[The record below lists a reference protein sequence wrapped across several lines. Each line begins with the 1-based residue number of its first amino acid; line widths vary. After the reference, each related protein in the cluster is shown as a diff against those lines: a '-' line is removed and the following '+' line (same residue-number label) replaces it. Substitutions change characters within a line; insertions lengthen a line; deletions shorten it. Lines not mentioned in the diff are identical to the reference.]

1 MFSFLSF
8 SIKLLALLISSFANS
23 SSKPSI
29 DEVAMVST
37 DELASIE
44 GFDEELAK
52 ELINRAK
59 NFIEKI
65 KKENL
70 EKLKSAG
77 VEEYLLNHNVLTTVQ
92 LLKLKENA
100 IITRD
105 QLADLSSDELI
116 DILTD
121 LERNKADQIIL
132 ESREHWFKD

>member
-1 MFSFLSF
+1 
-8 SIKLLALLISSFANS
+8 
-23 SSKPSI
+23 
-29 DEVAMVST
+29 MVST

-52 ELINRAK
+52 ELISRAN
-59 NFIEKI
+59 NFLEKI
-65 KKENL
+65 KNENL
-70 EKLKSAG
+70 EVLKSAG
-77 VEEYLLNHNVLTTVQ
+77 VEDYLLSHNILNTNQ
-92 LLKLKENA
+92 LMKLKENE

-121 LERNKADQIIL
+121 LESNKADQIIL

>member
-1 MFSFLSF
+1 
-8 SIKLLALLISSFANS
+8 
-23 SSKPSI
+23 
-29 DEVAMVST
+29 MVST

-92 LLKLKENA
+92 LLKLKENE

>member
-1 MFSFLSF
+1 
-8 SIKLLALLISSFANS
+8 
-23 SSKPSI
+23 
-29 DEVAMVST
+29 MVST

-77 VEEYLLNHNVLTTVQ
+77 VEEYLLNHAVLTTVQ

>member
-1 MFSFLSF
+1 M
-8 SIKLLALLISSFANS
+8 
-23 SSKPSI
+23 
-29 DEVAMVST
+29 EST

-77 VEEYLLNHNVLTTVQ
+77 VEEYLLNHTVLTTVQ

>member
-1 MFSFLSF
+1 
-8 SIKLLALLISSFANS
+8 
-23 SSKPSI
+23 
-29 DEVAMVST
+29 MVST

-77 VEEYLLNHNVLTTVQ
+77 VEEYLLNHNVLTTDSTSEI
-92 LLKLKENA
+92 KRK
-100 IITRD
+100 
-105 QLADLSSDELI
+105 
-116 DILTD
+116 
-121 LERNKADQIIL
+121 RNYYKRSAC
-132 ESREHWFKD
+132 

>member
-1 MFSFLSF
+1 
-8 SIKLLALLISSFANS
+8 
-23 SSKPSI
+23 
-29 DEVAMVST
+29 MVST

-77 VEEYLLNHNVLTTVQ
+77 VEEYLLNHSVLTTVQ
-92 LLKLKENA
+92 LLKLNENK

>member
-1 MFSFLSF
+1 MSETKKYDFIDFGATGFTGKLVVEYLVERYLGNPE
-8 SIKLLALLISSFANS
+8 IKWALA
-23 SSKPSI
+23 
-29 DEVAMVST
+29 
-37 DELASIE
+37 
-44 GFDEELAK
+44 G
-52 ELINRAK
+52 R
-59 NFIEKI
+59 
-65 KKENL
+65 NL

>member
-1 MFSFLSF
+1 MSQGFINNLDVDEVIAHLLVTEGFS
-8 SIKLLALLISSFANS
+8 
-23 SSKPSI
+23 SI

-44 GFDEELAK
+44 GFDQELAK
-52 ELINRAK
+52 ELINRAN
-59 NFIEKI
+59 NFIEKV

-70 EKLKSAG
+70 EALKSSG
-77 VEEYLLNHNVLTTVQ
+77 VEDYLLNHNLLTTDQ
-92 LLKLKENA
+92 LLKLREND

-121 LERNKADQIIL
+121 LEGDKADKIIL

>member
-1 MFSFLSF
+1 
-8 SIKLLALLISSFANS
+8 
-23 SSKPSI
+23 
-29 DEVAMVST
+29 MVST

-44 GFDEELAK
+44 GFDEELAN

-77 VEEYLLNHNVLTTVQ
+77 VEEYLLNHTVLNTAQ

-121 LERNKADQIIL
+121 LEKNKADQIIL